1 MNRYLMTHS
10 LLSSWLYMMESQYES
25 ADRNP
30 MDEFLTVLRRE
41 PTPTSE
47 AMQKGIDFENLVTAI
62 VDGETTMPCQV
73 LDVEANTATVL
84 QRPIS
89 EHPWYEPAAKIAKIV
104 KGGILQYV
112 AKRDVRI
119 CGMDFLLYGRL
130 DALKGGQHL
139 RHQVYQSLRC
149 W

>member
-41 PTPTSE
+41 PAPTSE

-62 VDGETTMPCQV
+62 VD
-73 LDVEANTATVL
+73 
-84 QRPIS
+84 
-89 EHPWYEPAAKIAKIV
+89 
-104 KGGILQYV
+104 
-112 AKRDVRI
+112 
-119 CGMDFLLYGRL
+119 
-130 DALKGGQHL
+130 AL
-139 RHQVYQSLRC
+139 
-149 W
+149 